1 MSQENVRFV
10 RNLYESFAKGD
21 IPAVLGSFDPNIKWI
36 ATENSPY
43 TAASPMSAP
52 PQSSKM

>member
-1 MSQENVRFV
+1 MFR

-36 ATENSPY
+36 AAENSPY
-43 TAASPMSAP
+43 TAANPMSAP